1 MPRVYFGTYES
12 DIVHCYCLIGALPLP
27 TDSFAY
33 SAAFS
38 SMSPKCVRDQ
48 IVALK
53 TAGFSNQEVMKKLNV
68 CRKTVFNVMKRFN
81 ETGSTSSKPIPG
93 RKRSVRTKRITEI
106 VKKRMKRNPR
116 RSMKKIA
123 KDLKIPETTMRRV
136 VKEDLGLKASK
147 MQRRHLISAASKQ
160 KRLDREKKMLEEI
173 QNAADKVIIWSD
185 EKMFTV
191 QSVVNS
197 QNDRV
202 YAARAEDLPEGSRVH
217 LRRQKPAG
225 VMVWAAVASDGE
237 KSPLIFIEEG
247 AKVNSQVYLKML
259 EENVLPWLTETFG
272 EQYIFT
278 QDGAPAHTSNVS
290 QKWCKEHFQGFW
302 DKNMWPPSS
311 PDINP
316 MDFSIWSI
324 LESDVSKISYSSV
337 TALKQ
342 ALATAW
348 SNVDQETVRRS
359 CLSVTSRLKALVRA
373 KGGHIEK

>member
-1 MPRVYFGTYES
+1 M
-12 DIVHCYCLIGALPLP
+12 
-27 TDSFAY
+27 
-33 SAAFS
+33 
-38 SMSPKCVRDQ
+38 
-48 IVALK
+48 
-53 TAGFSNQEVMKKLNV
+53 
-68 CRKTVFNVMKRFN
+68 
-81 ETGSTSSKPIPG
+81 
-93 RKRSVRTKRITEI
+93 
-106 VKKRMKRNPR
+106 
-116 RSMKKIA
+116 
-123 KDLKIPETTMRRV
+123 
-136 VKEDLGLKASK
+136 
-147 MQRRHLISAASKQ
+147 
-160 KRLDREKKMLEEI
+160 
-173 QNAADKVIIWSD
+173 
-185 EKMFTV
+185 
-191 QSVVNS
+191 
-197 QNDRV
+197 
-202 YAARAEDLPEGSRVH
+202 
-217 LRRQKPAG
+217 
-225 VMVWAAVASDGE
+225 
-237 KSPLIFIEEG
+237 
-247 AKVNSQVYLKML
+247 NSQVYLKML

-324 LESDVSKISYSSV
+324 LESDVSKISHSSV